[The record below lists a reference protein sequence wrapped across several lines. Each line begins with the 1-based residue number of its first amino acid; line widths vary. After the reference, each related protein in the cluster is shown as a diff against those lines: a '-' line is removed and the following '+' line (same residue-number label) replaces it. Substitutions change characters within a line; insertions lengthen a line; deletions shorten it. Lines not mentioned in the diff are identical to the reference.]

1 MYPNLPAFSS
11 SGNASACEAFAT
23 TRRGTVHPLSGI
35 PFELNKRYLTDEPGE
50 YRANGASKYKSFD
63 EIDSEFQYRFDQE
76 RFLLE
81 TST

>member
-1 MYPNLPAFSS
+1 MVCIQVYLHFHHQ
-11 SGNASACEAFAT
+11 AT
-23 TRRGTVHPLSGI
+23 LQLVKHSLQRDVEQYIT
-35 PFELNKRYLTDEPGE
+35 
-50 YRANGASKYKSFD
+50 NGASKYKSFD